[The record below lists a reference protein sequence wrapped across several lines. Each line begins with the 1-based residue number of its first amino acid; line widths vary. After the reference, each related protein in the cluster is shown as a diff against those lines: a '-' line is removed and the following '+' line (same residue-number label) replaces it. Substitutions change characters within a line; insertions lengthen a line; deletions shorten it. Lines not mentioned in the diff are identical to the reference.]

1 MESVFARPRNT
12 DAFRRVGTARGKSA
26 SRRRA
31 SSGAINRSGSSCC
44 KEMAVSLL
52 IWLKPGEEVTV
63 NGARIA
69 NPHSHK
75 IRLLFNNQVRVLRE
89 RDRFE
94 LPADPSPGERL
105 YFEAMLLSGG
115 DMAGNEARLAKAIAA
130 YAPPLS
136 GPPADEDAIDQALC
150 KVEHY
155 AQAGHFYE
163 A

>member
-1 MESVFARPRNT
+1 M
-12 DAFRRVGTARGKSA
+12 
-26 SRRRA
+26 
-31 SSGAINRSGSSCC
+31 
-44 KEMAVSLL
+44 SLL

-69 NPHSHK
+69 NPHPHK

-115 DMAGNEARLAKAIAA
+115 DMAGSEARLAKAIAA
-130 YAPPLS
+130 YAPAPS
-136 GPPADEDAIDQALC
+136 VPAAADDAIDQALC

-155 AQAGHFYE
+155 AQAGQFYDAMVAARSLIALE
-163 A
+163 NPHHHLLPQRV

>member
-1 MESVFARPRNT
+1 
-12 DAFRRVGTARGKSA
+12 
-26 SRRRA
+26 
-31 SSGAINRSGSSCC
+31 
-44 KEMAVSLL
+44 MAVSLL

-136 GPPADEDAIDQALC
+136 GPAADEDAIDQALS
-150 KVEHY
+150 KVGHY
-155 AQAGHFYE
+155 AQAGQFYE
-163 A
+163 AMVAARSLIALENPHHHLLPRRD